1 MKPEQYEKISLFDV
15 HPVEYA
21 LTKYW
26 NECSKNPH
34 VKYTF
39 ATPSKPMYLA
49 GIYHKED
56 GNFHLVILAEKA
68 GYPQSE
74 IHNRQTVIFTY
85 EDAKS
90 GVLVTPPLLF
100 YKTAFQ
106 TEVFFQNNL
115 PGCVI
120 PKCSY
125 AFSVT
130 TLPLVVRL
138 TKPI

>member
-21 LTKYW
+21 LIKYW

-56 GNFHLVILAEKA
+56 GNFHLVIQKKLV
-68 GYPQSE
+68 
-74 IHNRQTVIFTY
+74 IHKVEFITVSRLSLPMKTQ
-85 EDAKS
+85 KS
-90 GVLVTPPLLF
+90 GVLVNTPLLF
-100 YKTAFQ
+100 YKTIFLK
-106 TEVFFQNNL
+106 EVFFQNNL
-115 PGCVI
+115 PGCVM